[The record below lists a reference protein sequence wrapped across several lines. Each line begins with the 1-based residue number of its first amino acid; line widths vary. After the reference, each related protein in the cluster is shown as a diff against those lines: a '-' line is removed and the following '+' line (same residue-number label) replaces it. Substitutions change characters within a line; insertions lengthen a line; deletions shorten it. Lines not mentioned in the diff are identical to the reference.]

1 VGAWVLHPQPYVKQ
15 MRMCYGHS
23 SATTGLIVQCHDSP
37 TRAVQTA
44 AGNTKTCYTPA
55 TQQAGACPLF
65 LCRYNMP
72 RRCHPDTWNMHTQPD
87 SSSTAEHSILCAEHS
102 LDEHSTA
109 SATQDSNTLCLCQP
123 TDPLSLPTTLK
134 GQHVGWHAHSYMQ
147 SRQVGSRRKQL
158 THTHATSART
168 NPLSTVLN
176 QG

>member
-1 VGAWVLHPQPYVKQ
+1 

-23 SATTGLIVQCHDSP
+23 SATTGLIAMTVQPVQC
-37 TRAVQTA
+37 RQL
-44 AGNTKTCYTPA
+44 PA
-55 TQQAGACPLF
+55 TRKLATHQQPNSRCMSAFCV
-65 LCRYNMP
+65 CRYNMP

-109 SATQDSNTLCLCQP
+109 SAAQDSNTLCQP

-134 GQHVGWHAHSYMQ
+134 GQHVSWHAHSYMQ
-147 SRQVGSRRKQL
+147 SGQAGSRRKQL

-168 NPLSTVLN
+168 NPRCSTKDK
-176 QG
+176 QRPHTDGH